1 MSEINP
7 RLISFTISSSPNGA
21 AIFING
27 TNSGFTTPYVL
38 KYTEKELLMPKTIL
52 VKNGSATSGETY
64 IISSELVTQTSN
76 GTNPPNQGGST
87 PVGQGGTT
95 PIIPV
100 RATGS
105 ANP

>member
-7 RLISFTISSSPNGA
+7 RIISFTISSSPNGA

-27 TNSGFTTPYVL
+27 TNSGFTTPHVM

-76 GTNPPNQGGST
+76 GTNPPNQGGFT
-87 PVGQGGTT
+87 PNVPTR
-95 PIIPV
+95 P
-100 RATGS
+100 TGS
-105 ANP
+105 AIP

>member
-27 TNSGFTTPYVL
+27 VNSGFTTPHVM
-38 KYTEKELLMPKTIL
+38 KYTETELLMPKTVL

-76 GTNPPNQGGST
+76 GSNSPNQGGYT
-87 PVGQGGTT
+87 PVVPTR
-95 PIIPV
+95 P
-100 RATGS
+100 TGS
-105 ANP
+105 ATP